1 MKLRDMVDVLVQLLD
16 LVLDRLDLSARTN
29 KSVPVYVVLSQ
40 SPLARAWADIAEAE
54 RVVLNERTS
63 AKKGP
68 RSLPI
73 RLCVPLPLPLTVC
86 MAYESLAALP

>member
-1 MKLRDMVDVLVQLLD
+1 MSVD
-16 LVLDRLDLSARTN
+16 RNWR
-29 KSVPVYVVLSQ
+29 
-40 SPLARAWADIAEAE
+40 RAWADVGNAE

-73 RLCVPLPLPLTVC
+73 RLCVPLPLPLPLTAC
-86 MAYESLAALP
+86 MAYESSAALP